1 MVFKRSLAPV
11 AFFISSMAFGAL
23 SLCAQPARLEQTL
36 DAFYSPSAVAVAKD
50 GRTFFVANAARG
62 EWGFVAGRGAISKV
76 HMNEANEL
84 SVVDPRFVN
93 HINAPL
99 GIAIFPVAVGSIP
112 EGAVAV
118 TVGTAWTQTPRG
130 QTIEDPKERGTGIMV
145 FDSESG
151 ELLAHAFT
159 GKDSKFHAS
168 LGHPMRDPKGI
179 AIDKA
184 GNIFVTDTAG
194 AATAPVPEEE
204 GKPGVT
210 KISPEGFLALV
221 EEKDPPEG
229 SIQFVHVPTSP
240 TDVVYCPTDDSIYW
254 VTASGYSDLGQAI
267 FRMPEGDFSGN
278 TPIDTVAKEAGALFS
293 VSVTPTGTI
302 LAGRVQ
308 GNIIFVRGN
317 SRVHP
322 VNFKDSS
329 QLFLGVGHM
338 AVTMGTDGRL
348 RVIIPEISAGS
359 SGPWRQRINVA
370 SLPAD
375 F

>member
-1 MVFKRSLAPV
+1 MGSQLSFARVIFLLSSIAIGAV
-11 AFFISSMAFGAL
+11 AIH
-23 SLCAQPARLEQTL
+23 AQPARLEQTL
-36 DAFYSPSAVAVAKD
+36 DAFYSPAAVAVAKD
-50 GRTFFVANAARG
+50 GRTFYVANAARG

-76 HMNEANEL
+76 VMNDANEL
-84 SVVDPRFVN
+84 SVVNPRFVN

-99 GIAIFPVAVGSIP
+99 GIAVFPVAVGPIP
-112 EGAVAV
+112 EGAIAV

-130 QTIEDPKERGTGIMV
+130 EKIDDPKERGTGIMV
-145 FDSESG
+145 FDAESG
-151 ELLAHAFT
+151 KLLGHAFT
-159 GKDSKFHAS
+159 GKDSKLHAA

-179 AIDKA
+179 AIDKS

-194 AATAPVPEEE
+194 AATAPVSEEE
-204 GKPGVT
+204 GRPGVT
-210 KISPEGFLALV
+210 KIFPEGFLALL
-221 EEKDPPEG
+221 EEKDLPEG
-229 SIQFVHVPTSP
+229 TIQFVHVPTSP

-254 VTASGYSDLGQAI
+254 VTASGYTDLGQAI
-267 FRMPEGDFSGN
+267 FRMPKGDFSGN

-302 LAGRVQ
+302 LAGRGQ
-308 GNIIFVRGN
+308 GNIVFVRGN

-322 VNFKDSS
+322 VNFKNPN
-329 QLFLGVGHM
+329 QLFLGAGHM

-348 RVIIPEISAGS
+348 RVIVPELSAGS
-359 SGPWRQRINVA
+359 SGPWRQRINIA